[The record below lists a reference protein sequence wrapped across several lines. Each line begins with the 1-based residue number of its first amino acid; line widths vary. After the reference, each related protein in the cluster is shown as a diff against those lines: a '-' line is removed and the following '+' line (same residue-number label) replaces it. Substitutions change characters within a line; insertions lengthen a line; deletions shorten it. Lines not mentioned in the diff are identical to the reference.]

1 MKKFFYCVFASLFII
16 TTGCASNGDE
26 QSERNQEQI
35 NKNNTEDY
43 IQTSASIVSEINS
56 SIDNVLAT
64 LEEMKNQTEQSPDST
79 TDIQAIGKKLEE
91 NWDQIE
97 KQVEEKYPEFYE
109 DIERSLYPLI
119 AEAKKDRPNVVMVKQ
134 LTDETTQKVKAFKEV
149 ISS

>member
-1 MKKFFYCVFASLFII
+1 MKKFFYCTFASLLII

-26 QSERNQEQI
+26 QSERNQDQI

-43 IQTSASIVSEINS
+43 IQTSASISSEINS
-56 SIDNVLAT
+56 SIDKVLAT
-64 LEEMKNQTEQSPDST
+64 LEELKNQTEQSPDST
-79 TDIQAIGKKLEE
+79 TDIQAIGKKIEE

-97 KQVEEKYPEFYE
+97 KRIEEKYPEFYE

-134 LTDETTQKVKAFKEV
+134 LTDETIQKVEGFKEV